1 MHEARPSAS
10 VLRRIWQHG
19 LGRWGLV
26 ILGLWLLLAV
36 FAYGLARDQSPHANR
51 MQLAF
56 SAAEVGAEFPLVQMP
71 RTEPRTWTWWLTGD
85 ESFPAWE
92 PSETERMRFWLGTDR
107 YGRDVW
113 SRLLLGARIS
123 LSVGLISVFIALLL
137 GIPFGAAAGYFGGW
151 LDRVLQTVIQIFWS
165 IPTFLMVIA
174 LSFVLGKGFWQVFIA
189 VGLTAWV
196 EVARLVRGQVLSIKE
211 AEFIQA
217 AQVLGYSSSRI
228 IIRHILP
235 QVIPALTVLAAS
247 QFASAI
253 LLESGLSFLG
263 IGAQPPMPSWGGM
276 IRDHYAYLLT
286 GQAHLALVPG
296 FALASLVLAFMALGT
311 ALRDVLDVRASS

>member
-10 VLRRIWQHG
+10 VVRRIWQHG

-26 ILGLWLLLAV
+26 ILGLWLFLGL
-36 FAYGLARDQSPHANR
+36 FAYMLARDQSPHANR

-56 SAAEVGAEFPLVQMP
+56 SAAEAGAEFPL
-71 RTEPRTWTWWLTGD
+71 TEEPRQGERAWVWWLTGD
-85 ESFPAWE
+85 ATFPAWVV
-92 PSETERMRFWLGTDR
+92 SETETMRFWLGTDR

-113 SRLLLGARIS
+113 SRLILGSRIS
-123 LSVGLISVFIALLL
+123 LSVGLISVCIALLL
-137 GIPFGAAAGYFGGW
+137 GIPLGAAAGYFGGW
-151 LDRVLQTVIQIFWS
+151 LDRLLQTVIQIFWS

-196 EVARLVRGQVLSIKE
+196 EVARLVRGQVLSIKQ
-211 AEFIQA
+211 AEFVQA
-217 AQVLGYSSSRI
+217 AQVLGYPSWRI
-228 IIRHILP
+228 IVRHILP
-235 QVIPALTVLAAS
+235 QVVPALTVLAAS

-311 ALRDVLDVRASS
+311 ALRDVLDVRASA

>member
-1 MHEARPSAS
+1 MTLTSKSVFAR
-10 VLRRIWQHG
+10 LWQHG
-19 LGRWGLV
+19 LGRWG
-26 ILGLWLLLAV
+26 ITILLLWCFLAL
-36 FAYGLARDQSPHANR
+36 FAYLFALDDSPNANR
-51 MQLAF
+51 MQL
-56 SAAEVGAEFPLVQMP
+56 SHAAGSMGISIPLEETSRSESLNWNWWAVGDAHA
-71 RTEPRTWTWWLTGD
+71 
-85 ESFPAWE
+85 PAWQ
-92 PSETERMRFWLGTDR
+92 PSEHESMFFILGTDR

-113 SRLLLGARIS
+113 SRLILGSRIS
-123 LSVGLISVFIALLL
+123 LSVGLIAVFIALLI
-137 GIPFGAAAGYFGGW
+137 GIPVGAAAGYFGGW
-151 LDRVLQTVIQIFWS
+151 LDRLLQTVIQVFWS

-196 EVARLVRGQVLSIKE
+196 EVARLVRGQVLAIKE
-211 AEFIQA
+211 AEFVQA
-217 AQVLGYSSSRI
+217 AQVLGYPATRI

-235 QVIPALTVLAAS
+235 QTIPALTVLAAS

-276 IRDHYAYLLT
+276 IRDHYSYLLT